1 MPRLPLIDPAQTTGR
16 VREIF
21 DGPLKG
27 KHYAIFRAM
36 ANSPVALD
44 AYLGLVGAVKRATL
58 TPGEQEIIQ
67 LAVAQANG
75 CDYCLAAHT
84 AAGARAGLT
93 AEQMLGARRGAVTGD
108 PRLDA
113 LAKFALA
120 LHEKRG
126 WISDEDAASFRDAG
140 FTDAQVVEAVV
151 VFALATYTN
160 VFNHV
165 AGTPVDFPPAPAL

>member
-16 VREIF
+16 VREIL

-36 ANSPVALD
+36 ANSPVALE
-44 AYLGLVGAVKRATL
+44 AYLGLAGAVKHGTL
-58 TPGEQEIIQ
+58 TPGEQEVIQ
-67 LAVAQANG
+67 LAVGQANG
-75 CDYCLAAHT
+75 CEYCLAAHT
-84 AAGARAGLT
+84 AAGARVGLS
-93 AEQMLGARRGAVTGD
+93 AEQMLGARRGAIPD
-108 PRLDA
+108 DARLDA

-126 WISDEDAASFRDAG
+126 WVSDEDVAAFRSAG
-140 FTDAQVVEAVV
+140 FTDAQIAEAVA

-165 AGTPVDFPPAPAL
+165 VGTPVDFPPAPAL

>member
-1 MPRLPLIDPAQTTGR
+1 MSRLPLIDPREATGR
-16 VREIF
+16 AREIL

-44 AYLGLVGAVKRATL
+44 AYLGLAGAVKRASL
-58 TPGEQEIIQ
+58 TTGEQEVIQ
-67 LAVAQANG
+67 LAVAEANG
-75 CDYCLAAHT
+75 CEYCLAAHT
-84 AAGARAGLT
+84 AAGARVGLS
-93 AEQMLGARRGAVTGD
+93 AEQMLGARRGAIPGD

-113 LAKFALA
+113 IAKFALA

-126 WISDEDAASFRDAG
+126 HVTDGDLGSFRAAG
-140 FTDAQVVEAVV
+140 FTDAQVVEAVA

>member
-1 MPRLPLIDPAQTTGR
+1 MPRLPLIDPAQATGR
-16 VREIF
+16 VREIL

-44 AYLGLVGAVKRATL
+44 AYLGLAGAATRASL
-58 TPGEQEIIQ
+58 TPGEREIIQ
-67 LAVAQANG
+67 LAVAQATG

-84 AAGARAGLT
+84 AAGARVGLT
-93 AEQMLGARRGAVTGD
+93 AEQMLGARRGAIPGD

-113 LAKFALA
+113 LARFALA

-126 WISDEDAASFRDAG
+126 HVTDADLASFRGAG

-160 VFNHV
+160 VINHV

>member
-1 MPRLPLIDPAQTTGR
+1 MLGLPLIDPAQATGR
-16 VREIF
+16 AREIL

-44 AYLGLVGAVKRATL
+44 AYLGLVGAVKRGTL
-58 TPGEQEIIQ
+58 TPGEQEVIQ
-67 LAVAQANG
+67 LAVGQANG

-84 AAGARAGLT
+84 AAGARVGLT
-93 AEQMLGARRGAVTGD
+93 AEQMLGARRGTIPGD
-108 PRLDA
+108 PRLHA
-113 LAKFALA
+113 LARFALA

-126 WISDEDAASFRDAG
+126 WASDEDLEAFRAAG
-140 FTDAQVVEAVV
+140 FDDAQVVEAVV